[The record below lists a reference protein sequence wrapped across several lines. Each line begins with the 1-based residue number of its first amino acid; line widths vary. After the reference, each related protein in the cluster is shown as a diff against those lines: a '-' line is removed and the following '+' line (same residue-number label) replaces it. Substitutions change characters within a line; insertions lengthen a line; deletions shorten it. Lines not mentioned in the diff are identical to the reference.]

1 MKVSEIYGIISGMY
15 SSTVVDKFVIDCH
28 VVVKEV
34 ELTVSLLLDIHLWHP
49 VVGKVQRNVT
59 A

>member
-34 ELTVSLLLDIHLWHP
+34 KLTVPLLLNIDPWHP